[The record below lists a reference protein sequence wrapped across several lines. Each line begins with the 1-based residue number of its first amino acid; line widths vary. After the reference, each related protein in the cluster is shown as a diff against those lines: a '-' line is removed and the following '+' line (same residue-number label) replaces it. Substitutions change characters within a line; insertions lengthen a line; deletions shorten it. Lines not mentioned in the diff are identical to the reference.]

1 MTDEMLVA
9 QAEWLPQYSDSI
21 PAAKAR
27 IDAHIAAGTRVK
39 TMEGFQGMARL
50 HTKTVEEMSAQKEEA
65 RKNAQA
71 ADKGKM
77 TTNA

>member
-1 MTDEMLVA
+1 MKKNT
-9 QAEWLPQYSDSI
+9 S
-21 PAAKAR
+21 
-27 IDAHIAAGTRVK
+27 VK

-50 HTKTVEEMSAQKEEA
+50 HTKTVEEMASAKEES

-77 TTNA
+77 TQNA

>member
-9 QAEWLPQYSDSI
+9 QAEWLPQYADAI
-21 PAAKAR
+21 PEAKDRLAEHE
-27 IDAHIAAGTRVK
+27 ANGTRVK
-39 TMEGFQGMARL
+39 TLADFKGMARL
-50 HTKTVEEMSAQKEEA
+50 HTKSVEEMAAQREEA

-77 TTNA
+77 TQNA